1 MVESE
6 EKEYDLE
13 KSLKGKYGQ
22 LVPCLANAN
31 GKVFDGLHRLQ
42 HNPKAEVIRRD
53 QVKTPVD
60 ERFARLIVN
69 HNRRRYSS
77 EEMRDDVGFLIG
89 SGFSIAQIS
98 EITGISE
105 PTLYRHQPQELKD
118 EKKILAGEVGGEALR
133 KSYDSALTREQTVK
147 TSDMLHN
154 SSQPKPEEIVECE
167 RCHVNSSNCKPWH
180 GHNLCEGC
188 FKKAEFNPEAYD
200 GYFKYLERARNH
212 QVPPKLLPQKPQETW
227 QQRKAV
233 MQPQKSKIELKIVDG
248 LRLKGYNVIT
258 DVPFVVKEIV
268 TTPDFNIE
276 LPNGKVVHG
285 YIDGVV
291 HEGKR
296 RDKDDELRELLRKV
310 EPGCLVVSVDVKGD
324 SEGEASA
331 KIREIEE
338 AIKW

>member
-1 MVESE
+1 ME

-89 SGFSIAQIS
+89 CGFSIAQIS

-118 EKKILAGEVGGEALR
+118 EKKVEAGVIGGAKLAE
-133 KSYDSALTREQTVK
+133 KSALTREQTVK
-147 TSDMLHN
+147 TSDMLRN
-154 SSQPKPEEIVECE
+154 SSQPKPEEQVECE
-167 RCHVNSSNCKPWH
+167 RCHVHSGDCKPWH
-180 GHNLCEGC
+180 GHQLCEGC

-200 GYFKYLERARNH
+200 GYFKYLERAKNH

-233 MQPQKSKIELKIVDG
+233 MQPQKSKQEMDLLEELSNRGITPETDKWICLWGTKPDGDYPEKKIVYYVHGEPHDKGKALDRDDEIRAALEKDG
-248 LRLKGYNVIT
+248 WTV
-258 DVPFVVKEIV
+258 FVFRHDEGNVKEWA
-268 TTPDFNIE
+268 
-276 LPNGKVVHG
+276 
-285 YIDGVV
+285 
-291 HEGKR
+291 
-296 RDKDDELRELLRKV
+296 DK
-310 EPGCLVVSVDVKGD
+310 
-324 SEGEASA
+324 
-331 KIREIEE
+331 IEE
-338 AIKW
+338 ALKW